1 MRRKFRLIPREE
13 SFFDLFERQAEVI
26 RECLPILAAMREAH
40 KVDPRWAITMQAI
53 EQRADQLTAS
63 LIRKAERT
71 FITPLDREDI
81 LALAVAMDDVL
92 DLIEEFAIKLVD
104 YQLLPDDALKTF
116 FDLVGM
122 AVTYIGD
129 GIVCLRTFQSI
140 DELRSKMKECEHR
153 ADALIRTTI
162 QKSYEIIIADLI
174 TGAES
179 SALTAEDLQRIFDAY
194 TDKRKRREIA
204 ELAEAA
210 VDACERVFHVLR
222 NVYLKEL

>member
-26 RECLPILAAMREAH
+26 RECLPILTAMREAH
-40 KVDPRWAITMQAI
+40 KVDPHWAITMQAI

-129 GIVCLRTFQSI
+129 GIARLRTFQSI

-153 ADALIRTTI
+153 ADALIRTTV

-179 SALTAEDLQRIFDAY
+179 SAITAEDLQRIFDAY

>member
-1 MRRKFRLIPREE
+1 
-13 SFFDLFERQAEVI
+13 
-26 RECLPILAAMREAH
+26 
-40 KVDPRWAITMQAI
+40 
-53 EQRADQLTAS
+53 
-63 LIRKAERT
+63 
-71 FITPLDREDI
+71 
-81 LALAVAMDDVL
+81 
-92 DLIEEFAIKLVD
+92 
-104 YQLLPDDALKTF
+104 
-116 FDLVGM
+116 M

>member
-26 RECLPILAAMREAH
+26 RECLPILTAMREAH
-40 KVDPRWAITMQAI
+40 KVDPHWAITIQAI

-129 GIVCLRTFQSI
+129 GIARLRTFQSI

-153 ADALIRTTI
+153 ADALIRTTV

-179 SALTAEDLQRIFDAY
+179 SAITAEDLQRIFDAY

>member
-13 SFFDLFERQAEVI
+13 SFFDLFEQQAAVV
-26 RECLPILAAMREAH
+26 RECLPTLAAIREAH
-40 KVDPRWAITMQAI
+40 KVDPRWAVDMQAI

-63 LIRKAERT
+63 LIKKAEQT

-129 GIVCLRTFQSI
+129 GIARLRTFQSI

-153 ADALIRTTI
+153 ADALIRTTV

-179 SALTAEDLQRIFDAY
+179 SAITAEDLQRIFDAY

>member
-26 RECLPILAAMREAH
+26 RECLPILTAMREAP

-116 FDLVGM
+116 FDLVAL
-122 AVTYIGD
+122 AVTYMAD

-140 DELRSKMKECEHR
+140 DELRSKMKECEHH
-153 ADALIRTTI
+153 ADELIRTTI
-162 QKSYEIIIADLI
+162 QKSYEIVISDLM

-179 SALTAEDLQRIFDAY
+179 NAITAEDLQRIFDAY

>member
-40 KVDPRWAITMQAI
+40 KVDLRWAITMQAI

-104 YQLLPDDALKTF
+104 YQLLPDEALKTF
-116 FDLVGM
+116 FDLVAL
-122 AVTYIGD
+122 AVTYMGD

-153 ADALIRTTI
+153 ADELIRTTI
-162 QKSYEIIIADLI
+162 QKSYEIVISDLM

-179 SALTAEDLQRIFDAY
+179 SAITAEDLQRVFDAY